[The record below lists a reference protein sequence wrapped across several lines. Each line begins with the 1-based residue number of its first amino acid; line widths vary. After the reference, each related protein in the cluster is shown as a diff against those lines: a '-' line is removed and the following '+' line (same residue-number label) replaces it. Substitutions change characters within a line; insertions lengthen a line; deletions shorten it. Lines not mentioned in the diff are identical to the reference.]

1 MSKDELTAG
10 ADNIS
15 KQLIHE
21 LNNKNIPFE
30 QISWKNGKQHYV
42 LTVRTALGTRYARFS
57 PINLLDQQDLMTK
70 QVNSFLIN
78 QLVNKLTSLR
88 S

>member
-42 LTVRTALGTRYARFS
+42 LTVRTALGTRYARFA

-78 QLVNKLTSLR
+78 QLVNKLISLR
-88 S
+88 G